1 MSAAH
6 AAKIYCM
13 FRNALSEA
21 TAKDVGTGKSKKGS
35 RLKLTLSGLSEAT
48 ESGWLDW
55 KSPRSPINIYCTQSA
70 AVSLS
75 YILWAQEVC
84 IFAADKKFAYAGV
97 ISQAALAVAERNEL
111 KAGDKA
117 VEKERVETDD
127 KQNAAQASK
136 QASFTDMSNIFDK
149 IAEDIQ
155 TWAVRGQAS
164 PTTDEQATSN
174 FSSPAS
180 LQKQQKKAL
189 DTLFDSGL
197 VKDKSSRGALLNEPQ
212 FSHLETDRSK

>member
-1 MSAAH
+1 MSATH
-6 AAKIYCM
+6 PAKRYRT

-21 TAKDVGTGKSKKGS
+21 TAKEVGSGKSKKGS

-48 ESGWLDW
+48 ESGELNR
-55 KSPRSPINIYCTQSA
+55 KSPWSPMNIFCTQFPA
-70 AVSLS
+70 LSLS
-75 YILWAQEVC
+75 TILLAQEIR
-84 IFAADKKFAYAGV
+84 IFAADNKFAYAGV

-111 KAGDKA
+111 KSEDKA
-117 VEKERVETDD
+117 VEKERVETND

-136 QASFTDMSNIFDK
+136 QASVTDMSNIFDK

-189 DTLFDSGL
+189 DTLFGSGL